1 MNSASD
7 DDAQTAYLF
16 QCGTEELFAV
26 SLDRSGARLPRSPCT
41 QGWILREEF
50 QLGVQHPVPAAIAP
64 EPILRGIRCAGP
76 LHLARGERRST
87 QRNIPINSDLWPP
100 ATTAEAI

>member
-1 MNSASD
+1 MSYAS

-26 SLDRSGARLPRSPCT
+26 SLDKAGARLPRSSCT

-50 QLGVQHPVPAAIAP
+50 QLGVQHSVPAAIAP
-64 EPILRGIRCAGP
+64 EPILRGIAAQGCYIWRSGYAGRP
-76 LHLARGERRST
+76 KGTS
-87 QRNIPINSDLWPP
+87 Q
-100 ATTAEAI
+100 

>member
-26 SLDRSGARLPRSPCT
+26 SLDKTGARLPRSPCT

-50 QLGVQHPVPAAIAP
+50 QLGVQHPVPAPIAP
-64 EPILRGIRCAGP
+64 EPILRGISAQGYYIWRAGSA
-76 LHLARGERRST
+76 ARPKGTS
-87 QRNIPINSDLWPP
+87 Q
-100 ATTAEAI
+100 